1 MLEASSHGRIESEIR
16 LGRKI
21 GGEGNKPWRVL
32 ATSLKMPWKVSQKGY
47 DGIQLCI
54 LQCRG
59 QISIEERSQKEA
71 ATILLRA
78 ETCSNMWKGRGSSKI
93 GERWPPGRCGQG
105 RSQGSG

>member
-1 MLEASSHGRIESEIR
+1 MPETSSHGRMESEIR

-21 GGEGNKPWRVL
+21 GGEGNKPWRLL
-32 ATSLKMPWKVSQKGY
+32 ATSLKMPWTVSQKGY
-47 DGIQLCI
+47 DRIQLCI

-59 QISIEERSQKEA
+59 RISVEERSQKEA

-78 ETCSNMWKGRGSSKI
+78 ETRSNMWKGRGSGKTD
-93 GERWPPGRCGQG
+93 ERWPPGRCGQG